1 VVFGS
6 KQKIA
11 AEGVEVEVEE
21 PNQTR
26 VELRALMDIALAAK
40 AAGATDMDHMD
51 GAAAA
56 FNYVRIADLVLSC
69 WRSGRTEAPI
79 LDWGCGYGQVS
90 WLLRGRRLP
99 VVSFDVE
106 KRATRELLP
115 LLRSVQV
122 DYVEDPV
129 RLPYRSESFSAV
141 LSVGV
146 LEHVADLHASLREV
160 HRVLLP
166 SGRFFI
172 FMLPNRFSWSE
183 WISDRRH
190 ISVHPNKYTFRQT
203 IDILKSHGFLV
214 ERKWRRNFLP
224 RNLTGL
230 SQRIKRIY
238 GQCYRQIE
246 WVDRVLAN
254 CPPTALFSGVLEMI
268 ARKHA

>member
-1 VVFGS
+1 M
-6 KQKIA
+6 KEA
-11 AEGVEVEVEE
+11 D
-21 PNQTR
+21 QTR
-26 VELRALMDIALAAK
+26 VELDALMDMAQAAK
-40 AAGATDMDHMD
+40 AAGASDMAHMD

-56 FNYVRIADLVLSC
+56 FNYVRIADLVQSH
-69 WRSGRTEAPI
+69 WKSEGTEAPI

-90 WLLRGRRLP
+90 WLLQRRGLP

-106 KRATRELLP
+106 GRPARESLP
-115 LLRSVQV
+115 LLHSVQV
-122 DYVEDPV
+122 KYFEDPV
-129 RLPYRSESFSAV
+129 RLPYESASFSAV

-146 LEHVADLHASLREV
+146 LEHVADQHASLREV

-214 ERKWRRNFLP
+214 ERKWRRNLLP

-230 SQRIKRIY
+230 SQRIKEIY
-238 GQCYRQIE
+238 GRCYRQIE

-268 ARKHA
+268 ARKQP